1 MNPAIKI
8 FVTGGTFDKEYNEL
22 NGTLYFKNTH
32 LYDML
37 EMGRCRLDVHIET
50 LMLVDSLEMTESQ
63 REYLLKR
70 CKEDPA
76 EKIVITHGTD
86 RMVDTAAL
94 LGKSVEEKTII
105 LTGALIPYKFGSS
118 DGLFNLGST
127 LALVQTLPF
136 GVYIAM
142 NGCYFPWDKVRKNTD
157 LGIFERT
164 G

>member
-50 LMLVDSLEMTESQ
+50 LMMVDSLEMTESQ

-94 LGKSVEEKTII
+94 LGKSVEGKTIV

-127 LALVQTLPF
+127 LALVQTLPC

-164 G
+164 E

>member
-37 EMGRCRLDVHIET
+37 EMGRCRLDVNIET
-50 LMLVDSLEMTESQ
+50 LMMVDSLEMTESQ

-94 LGKSVEEKTII
+94 LGNSVEQKTIV
-105 LTGALIPYKFGSS
+105 LTGAIIPYKFGSS

-127 LALVQTLPF
+127 LALVQTLPC

-142 NGCYFPWDKVRKNTD
+142 NGCYFSWNKVRKNCD